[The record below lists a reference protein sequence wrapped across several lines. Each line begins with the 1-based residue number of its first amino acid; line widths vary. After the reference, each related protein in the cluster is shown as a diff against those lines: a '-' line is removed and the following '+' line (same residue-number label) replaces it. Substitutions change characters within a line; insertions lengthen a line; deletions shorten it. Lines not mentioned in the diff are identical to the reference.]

1 MAISDIA
8 EDLNTRSSEFA
19 IGELQSL
26 RVQIHDHINS
36 PRTSKIFTKSTMFDN
51 EGYAFHDGGRQEM
64 QFNIA
69 YEGPNADEF
78 RYGLAFS
85 LQLSQNL
92 SSIDL
97 FEERI
102 QRYNEFLSSNPDY
115 FADLLFWYYAP
126 NEGRSSRVQPGPITS
141 QLFSEGNFLFI
152 GKVVQTASLDTD
164 EVLRTFDSL
173 LPLYQYVEGFSPVPQ
188 PQPSSATPTSFQFR
202 SGLSSGAQNPSGNA
216 TFIDIVVRRSQ
227 SQYDYYEIKTSSS
240 IRQCLREAIPQ
251 LLEYSFWPGT
261 NEAERLVVV
270 SENSIDEAAS
280 QYLETLRTRFELPIF
295 YRQYD
300 TDSGTLSQFH

>member
-1 MAISDIA
+1 
-8 EDLNTRSSEFA
+8 
-19 IGELQSL
+19 
-26 RVQIHDHINS
+26 
-36 PRTSKIFTKSTMFDN
+36 MFDN

-202 SGLSSGAQNPSGNA
+202 SGLSSGAQSAQVTLTARRFERTLRHNQLRSLIHSALSQESSSNDVGTENPSGNA